1 MPLYRPQLAGL
12 ARRGLGAAY
21 LPTAATLTLPEGVS
35 HEDLSRQRLTAPERE
50 AVAAQ
55 AQAAF
60 EPHLVAARERA
71 AMFGWDRSWAKDA
84 RWTDARLCFGREE
97 MVPWTPACGGSPIC
111 EWGVYNVQVPCN
123 HAMWA
128 RVMFQETRYIWAQEQ
143 LAAHLANKPPELS
156 AQYARQWVQ
165 WTREVFRLVTLAR
178 WSTNISSD
186 YYPYGERTRAKMS
199 EIIGSLHPSFRTP
212 AKVHPSDVGVAKN
225 RYTLS
230 LWMPR
235 DYNVVRRARG
245 WAAEGEQVPQHS
257 AAFDPVRKFQ
267 DVGHGRAV
275 PVGATS
281 PARSPFPHSTIA
293 SWPWRWIPRYPGS
306 DPVAQMVAWFEVTL
320 GSSTYWYS
328 DSLALIEY
336 VTRDCGFDI
345 RAGHHCV
352 KQTQAPFHWG
362 TARSTI
368 AIATAMAE
376 DIVAQSYAQV
386 AAAGLSQWIDM
397 IEALPP
403 HLQVFG
409 ATTRAAIDELRS
421 ATNDALRLANTAAG
435 LVLGAMSGATYGIS
449 GALAVVLSVIVE
461 LAIAFKA
468 AAIGGGFLEE
478 ACLSAPVIRSI
489 PLPDLEGLSACDFDT
504 RQGSE
509 DVEQFER
516 LVRRVDAVRREAAA
530 GLPVAAWLE
539 ASRNAERGNV
549 AELLVP
555 RFDLPPPGG
564 EPTFPWLGL
573 GVAGAVL
580 VGGVLLLRGEG

>member
-60 EPHLVAARERA
+60 EPHLVAARERS

-84 RWTDARLCFGREE
+84 RWTDARLCLGREE
-97 MVPWTPACGGSPIC
+97 IVPWTPACGGSPIC
-111 EWGVYNVQVPCN
+111 EWGLYNVQVPCT

-178 WSTNISSD
+178 WSTNISND

-235 DYNVVRRARG
+235 DYNVVRRAYG
-245 WAAEGEQVPQHS
+245 WAAGGEQVPQHS

-328 DSLALIEY
+328 DSSALIEY

-345 RAGHHCV
+345 RAGHICV

-376 DIVAQSYAQV
+376 DIVAQPYAQV
-386 AAAGLSQWIDM
+386 AAAGLSQWLTRY
-397 IEALPP
+397 EELPP
-403 HLQVFG
+403 ELQVFG
-409 ATTRAAIDELRS
+409 GDLLAPIRETVHELLRASAHGASAILALGGAASAGFTTAVAA
-421 ATNDALRLANTAAG
+421 
-435 LVLGAMSGATYGIS
+435 
-449 GALAVVLSVIVE
+449 VLSGIVE
-461 LAIAFKA
+461 LLILFKA
-468 AAIGGGFLEE
+468 AAIGGGVLEE

-504 RQGSE
+504 RQGSG

-555 RFDLPPPGG
+555 PFELPPPGG